1 MDERGVTEPYTAL
14 PSLGIVA
21 VGFIIFLYMM
31 MSAYSSYASSAYYA
45 SVKDSLMSRAR
56 SAASDPSLSCS
67 PGVMD
72 ARRLDNAS
80 KMDAG
85 YPGSRVEYMVE
96 AQGYSWRWGE
106 APMGRSASV
115 QLAVSVRLNDAR
127 CVPGTLRVTMW
138 EGWREG

>member
-1 MDERGVTEPYTAL
+1 MDERGVTEPYTGL

-21 VGFIIFLYMM
+21 VGFIIFLYMI

-45 SVKDSLMSRAR
+45 SVKDGLMSMAR
-56 SAASDPSLSCS
+56 YAAADPSLSYS

-72 ARRLDNAS
+72 ARRLDNAT
-80 KMDAG
+80 KTDAG
-85 YPGSRVEYMVE
+85 YPGSKVEYIVE
-96 AQGYSWRWGE
+96 AQGYSWRWGR
-106 APMGRSASV
+106 ASVGRSASV

-138 EGWREG
+138 EG